1 MTNSNEQGGI
11 TEQELVRLQEEV
23 ARIRA
28 LELEALASEQDK
40 EGAL

>member
-23 ARIRA
+23 ARIRER
-28 LELEALASEQDK
+28 ELEALASEQDK